1 LFSVAVEGRLVD
13 SPVDVALLI
22 ALGVALVAVLA
33 VAIYFLVKLLRMG
46 RLVRA
51 DMMPVQGKFAFW
63 AAIVYGVFPVD
74 VLPDPIYLD
83 DIGVIVGAIT
93 YIGHL
98 ARKHGITG
106 AQASKA
112 RLESSPRQ
120 RSVPGSKQSS

>member
-1 LFSVAVEGRLVD
+1 VTVEGRLVD

-22 ALGVALVAVLA
+22 ALGVVLVAVLG

-51 DMMPVQGKFAFW
+51 EMMPVQGKVAFW
-63 AAIVYGVFPVD
+63 AAIVYSVFPVD

-83 DIGVIVGAIT
+83 DLGVIVGAIT

-98 ARKHGITG
+98 ARKHGIIGGRPTEP
-106 AQASKA
+106 K
-112 RLESSPRQ
+112 LEGPPKRP
-120 RSVPGSKQSS
+120 SVPGSRRNS